1 MNITKNRGNYA
12 LIVAAGVGSRL
23 GADIP
28 KQYLKIGSR
37 TMLEICVRKFL
48 EHPSID
54 GVKVVIANEYK
65 SLYEKATNGLKLL
78 PYVHGGKTRKD
89 SVKNGLEAL
98 RKYAPTKV
106 LIHDA
111 ARPLVSDKLIEDVLR
126 SLDDF
131 EAVDVTMPIADTIKS
146 NKDGVNGLDRDKMYL
161 TQTPQGFIFE
171 KILGLHRK
179 FEEQNFTDDIS
190 LAIKGGLKIGAV
202 QGMRSNFKITNREDL
217 EMAEKLLTRDV
228 EIRVGHGFDVHEV
241 VDGSG
246 PIPLCGVMV
255 PAAKNVIAHSDGDV
269 ALHALMDA
277 ILGALSLGDIG
288 DHFPPSDI
296 KWRDVDSKDLLRHIK
311 SLMEGTDAKLSNVD
325 ITILCEEPK
334 IKPYR
339 KQMIECICK
348 ILELEENQV
357 SVKATTTEKLGFIGR
372 QEGIA
377 AHAVCTLKLY

>member
-37 TMLEICVRKFL
+37 TLLEICVRKFL

-65 SLYEKATNGLKLL
+65 SLYEKVTNGLKLL

-111 ARPLVSDKLIEDVLR
+111 ARPLVSDELIEDVLR

-146 NKDGVNGLDRDKMYL
+146 NKDGVNGLDRDTMYL

-217 EMAEKLLTRDV
+217 EMAEK
-228 EIRVGHGFDVHEV
+228 V
-241 VDGSG
+241 VDQRRGN
-246 PIPLCGVMV
+246 
-255 PAAKNVIAHSDGDV
+255 K
-269 ALHALMDA
+269 
-277 ILGALSLGDIG
+277 
-288 DHFPPSDI
+288 
-296 KWRDVDSKDLLRHIK
+296 
-311 SLMEGTDAKLSNVD
+311 
-325 ITILCEEPK
+325 
-334 IKPYR
+334 
-339 KQMIECICK
+339 
-348 ILELEENQV
+348 
-357 SVKATTTEKLGFIGR
+357 GR
-372 QEGIA
+372 A
-377 AHAVCTLKLY
+377 WV